1 MYVTMMMTDP
11 MPLELPP
18 PLLGGEV
25 ALMPPMVNGDT
36 AQQVILVQVN
46 PGETF
51 TIRAE
56 DGSLQCIQEACFTA
70 LHHRQYGHF
79 TQRSHTL
86 FKRQGLGAVFELSLR
101 LRAWDSLRRLVLAFS
116 VCTSFLLLY

>member
-1 MYVTMMMTDP
+1 MMMTDP

-18 PLLGGEV
+18 PLLSGEV
-25 ALMPPMVNGDT
+25 ALMPPMVNGDA

-56 DGSLQCIQEACFTA
+56 DGSLQCIQDPGGPAAC
-70 LHHRQYGHF
+70 
-79 TQRSHTL
+79 
-86 FKRQGLGAVFELSLR
+86 EC
-101 LRAWDSLRRLVLAFS
+101 LRADQGVLEQSLLSHIRVLWVSAVKIRRRERPAGSRVLSRAVLVFARAP
-116 VCTSFLLLY
+116 V